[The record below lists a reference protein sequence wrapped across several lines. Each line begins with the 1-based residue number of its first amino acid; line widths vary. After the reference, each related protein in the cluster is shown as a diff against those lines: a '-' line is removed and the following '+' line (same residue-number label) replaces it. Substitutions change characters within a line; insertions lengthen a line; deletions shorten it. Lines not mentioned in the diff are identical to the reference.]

1 MERILVS
8 YGIDESRY
16 HGGTL
21 EGTSIQKL
29 LQNTNG
35 IFTDFKEEIMKII
48 TEKSTLKIVDKEVS
62 RYIEIC
68 TLFDSLFSLSR
79 TPCGE
84 MNDETL
90 KELKEIIKLSMMKW
104 RNLRMSMQMIKAS
117 KSSF

>member
-1 MERILVS
+1 MKKILVS
-8 YGIDESRY
+8 YGIDKTRY

-35 IFTDFKEEIMKII
+35 IFTDFKEEIMKTI
-48 TEKSTLKIVDKEVS
+48 TEKSTSKIVDNKVS
-62 RYIEIC
+62 HYIKTY

-84 MNDETL
+84 MND
-90 KELKEIIKLSMMKW
+90 
-104 RNLRMSMQMIKAS
+104 
-117 KSSF
+117 